1 MVLFVVRDLWRNP
14 RRTLAAVLGVTLG
27 VGLFA
32 GVLFFVDASG
42 ATMTQRAVAPLSLDV
57 QAVLGSPLG
66 RRLQFEERVSAPTP
80 LQAGQDA
87 VFTLTVING
96 TDNAIHEV
104 VVNDEPPAPLSYVQ
118 ASMTLN
124 GQPLPEQA
132 GQSPL
137 AQGLARTGFNAGT
150 LAPGGRITFTYR
162 ARANTTVA
170 SVKSLRLTGTV
181 SSREDVVPIHANS
194 SALLTLDE
202 LRARIL
208 QIPGVAAADG
218 LSFVDLPPGSLH
230 TPTSRGG
237 TTGTTDTMIEG
248 PVRVFAFGRSY
259 QQHYPSIRVVSGSFV
274 SGSAVASGEAA
285 RALRG
290 GPGTFLS
297 MQLPGRSQVL
307 RMPVSGVADFSQA
320 QPLFSSRKVS
330 KLDDFLYVP
339 LAVVV
344 PPATFRNT
352 VVPAFRVASAAQGT
366 IIKNLPVS
374 EVDVLVDRSLLR
386 ADPATALKQTK
397 AIAQEMR
404 RIAPGQYYLI
414 DNISNALEVAS
425 DDARVGKRMFLFLG
439 LPGMFLAA
447 FLTAFGAN
455 IHANAQ
461 RREQATLRLHGAD
474 RRFLMR
480 LLSLK
485 AVAIAGSGAI
495 LGTGLG
501 IASVVVILGRQ
512 SVFAASDTELAMSA
526 LIAVSAGVLITA
538 VTLYVL
544 GRRALLRDVSD
555 ERKEFTPHVRPM
567 WHRFRLDFVL
577 LGVTAIALA
586 AQTYAAGTPA
596 ASVSAGRSVSLPSRL
611 LISPFTA
618 WVGGTLVSVRL
629 IQAMTSHLAV
639 ATPPRFGPLLRGMLG
654 RSLRRRSWSLATGT
668 VSVALVIAF
677 GTNLAIFAAA
687 YDAAK
692 VADSTFVVG
701 SDLRITP
708 SVQSVR
714 PHPPGYGSVLK
725 VGGVAAVTPV
735 VFKLENSV
743 LIGQYDQDRTDL
755 AAIDPG
761 TFKRVASLVDSSF
774 EPASSDAVMSA
785 LSTNPNGLLVRTSR
799 ADDFSIQIGDEVQ
812 VLLARGTKQQ
822 ALRTLHV
829 VGLFETL
836 PGFPQGVDL
845 VANIATYTSAT
856 GLTQIDFFLARTSEG
871 QRGVD
876 RAVTA
881 LRSGPGRNDPMR
893 IDTTATTLNK
903 DQSSLTAV
911 NVRGLLDL
919 GSVYAMAMGAA
930 AIFIVVFGLLLQR
943 RKEYLTL
950 RAYGL
955 STPSLLVLVIGE
967 AMTVAACGLAAG
979 IAVGVVMAHL
989 FVQVLRPLFILS
1001 PPSTIAFGRL
1011 VVLGGVLLTSTMASG
1026 LFAVAVLLRLKLTTI
1041 LREP

>member
-1 MVLFVVRDLWRNP
+1 MLLFVVRDLWRNP
-14 RRTLAAVLGVTLG
+14 RRTLAAVVGVTLG

-32 GVLFFVDASG
+32 GVLFFIDASG
-42 ATMTQRAVAPLSLDV
+42 ATMTQRAIAPLSLDV

-87 VFTLTVING
+87 VFTLTVMNG

-104 VVNDEPPAPLSYVQ
+104 VVNDEAPAPLSYVQ

-150 LAPGGRITFTYR
+150 LAPGGRITFTYL

-170 SVKSLRLTGTV
+170 SVNTLRFLGTV
-181 SSREDVVPIHANS
+181 SSREDVVPIHANA
-194 SALLTLDE
+194 SALLTLDD
-202 LRARIL
+202 LQAHIL
-208 QIPGVAAADG
+208 KIPGVAAADG
-218 LSFVDLPPGSLH
+218 LSYVDLPPGSLH
-230 TPTSRGG
+230 TSAPGAGSP
-237 TTGTTDTMIEG
+237 GTTDTMIEG
-248 PVRVFAFGRSY
+248 PVRVFAFGRAY
-259 QQHYPSIRVVSGSFV
+259 QQNYRSIRIVSGSFLP
-274 SGSAVASGEAA
+274 GSAVASAEAA
-285 RALRG
+285 RALG
-290 GPGTFLS
+290 TGPRTLLS
-297 MQLPGRSQVL
+297 LRLPGRSEVL
-307 RMPVSGVADFSQA
+307 RIPVSGVADLSQA

-344 PPATFRNT
+344 PPATFRNAI
-352 VVPAFRVASAAQGT
+352 VPSFRAASAAQGT
-366 IIKNLPVS
+366 ILKNLPVS
-374 EVDVLVDRSLLR
+374 EVDVRVDRSLLR
-386 ADPATALKQTK
+386 SDPAAALKQTK
-397 AIAQEMR
+397 AIAQAMR

-425 DDARVGKRMFLFLG
+425 DDAKVGKRMFLFLG

-474 RRFLMR
+474 RRLLMR

-485 AVAIAGSGAI
+485 AVALAGSGAL

-501 IASVVVILGRQ
+501 LLSVMFVLGHE
-512 SVFAASDTELAMSA
+512 SLFAASGTELAMSA
-526 LIAVSAGVLITA
+526 LIAVTTGVLITA
-538 VTLYVL
+538 LTLYVL
-544 GRRALLRDVSD
+544 GRRALLREVSD
-555 ERKEFTPHVRPM
+555 EHKEFTPLGRPV
-567 WHRFRLDFVL
+567 WHRFRLDIAL
-577 LGVTAIALA
+577 LGGTAIASA
-586 AQTYAAGTPA
+586 AQAYAAGSPT
-596 ASVSAGRSVSLPSRL
+596 ASVSAGRSVSLPSLL
-611 LISPFTA
+611 LIAPVTA
-618 WVGGTLVSVRL
+618 WVGGTLVSVRV
-629 IQAMTSHLAV
+629 IEAMAARLSV
-639 ATPPRFGPLLRGMLG
+639 AEPPRFGPLLRGMLG
-654 RSLRRRSWSLATGT
+654 RSLRRRAWSLATGT
-668 VSVALVIAF
+668 VIVALVMAF
-677 GTNLAIFAAA
+677 GTNLAIFAAT
-687 YDAAK
+687 YRVAK
-692 VADSTFVVG
+692 FRDSTFVVG

-714 PHPPGYGSVLK
+714 PHPPGYGAVLK

-735 VFKLENSV
+735 VFSLENSV
-743 LIGQYDQDRTDL
+743 LIAQYDQDRTDL

-761 TFKRVASLVDSSF
+761 TFQSVASLEDSSF
-774 EPASSDAVMSA
+774 EPSADTVMSA
-785 LSTNPNGLLVRTSR
+785 LSTNPNGLLVRSRR
-799 ADDFSIQIGDEVQ
+799 ADDLSIHIGDDVQ
-812 VLLARGTKQQ
+812 VLLARGTKHQ
-822 ALRTLHV
+822 ALRTLRV
-829 VGLFETL
+829 VGLFEAL
-836 PGFPQGVDL
+836 PGFSQGVDL
-845 VANIATYTSAT
+845 VANITTYQSAT
-856 GLTQIDFFLARTSEG
+856 GLAQTDFFLARTSG
-871 QRGVD
+871 GRRGVD

-881 LRSGPGRNDPMR
+881 LRSGPGRDDPMR

-911 NVRGLLDL
+911 NVRGLLDM

-930 AIFIVVFGLLLQR
+930 AIFMVVFGLLLQR
-943 RKEYLTL
+943 RREYLTL

-967 AMTVAACGLAAG
+967 AMIVATCGLAAG
-979 IAVGVVMAHL
+979 LAVGMVMGRL

-1001 PPSTIAFGRL
+1001 PPSTIAVGRL
-1011 VVLGGVLLTSTMASG
+1011 VVLGGVLFTSTVGSG
-1026 LFAVAVLLRLKLTTI
+1026 LFAVAVLLRLKPTTI